1 MCVSLV
7 FDRFGVFSGVFGFD
21 RGLLRFF
28 ALFFA
33 FPIEIVRFSV
43 LVCAFLRF
51 FALFY
56 CFAAVMLRFFVLFVL
71 LRGI

>member
-7 FDRFGVFSGVFGFD
+7 FDRFGVSSGVFGFD

-28 ALFFA
+28 FFFCAFLRFFSA

-43 LVCAFLRF
+43 LVCAFCTFLRF
-51 FALFY
+51 FY
-56 CFAAVMLRFFVLFVL
+56 VLQL
-71 LRGI
+71 